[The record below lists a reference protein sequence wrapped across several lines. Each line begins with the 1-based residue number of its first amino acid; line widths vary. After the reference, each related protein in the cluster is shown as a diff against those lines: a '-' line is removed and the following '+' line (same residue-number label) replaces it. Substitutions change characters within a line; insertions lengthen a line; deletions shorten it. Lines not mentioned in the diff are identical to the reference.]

1 MSECRT
7 IVHTFKDKIEMG
19 FDEPTGID
27 CGAVRWM
34 DDTQRETLFLT
45 IKAVIDGII
54 ADKRENPKNTKRLD
68 SFEGRI
74 NIGLHVEE
82 DEILWINLIAKEGE
96 YLVAKDALEEYDLEL
111 ISDPEDLMF
120 FCNGQYS
127 VTHMMMKK
135 NRFGNRKLRFKGRA
149 YGKLLALPKILV
161 LDKKEH

>member
-1 MSECRT
+1 
-7 IVHTFKDKIEMG
+7 
-19 FDEPTGID
+19 
-27 CGAVRWM
+27 M
-34 DDTQRETLFLT
+34 DDAQKDTLFLT
-45 IKAVIDGII
+45 IKSVIDGII

-82 DEILWINLIAKEGE
+82 DEILWINLIAEGGN
-96 YLVAKDALEEYDLEL
+96 YTVSKDALDECDLEL
-111 ISDPEDLMF
+111 IADPEDLMF

-135 NRFGNRKLRFKGRA
+135 NRFGKRKLRFKGRA

-161 LDKKEH
+161 LDKVKH

>member
-1 MSECRT
+1 
-7 IVHTFKDKIEMG
+7 
-19 FDEPTGID
+19 
-27 CGAVRWM
+27 M

-54 ADKRENPKNTKRLD
+54 ADKRENPKNIKRLN
-68 SFEGRI
+68 SFKGRI

-82 DEILWINLIAKEGE
+82 NEIMWIN
-96 YLVAKDALEEYDLEL
+96 LVAKDGEYVVGKGALEEHDLEL
-111 ISDPEDLMF
+111 IADPEDLMF

-135 NRFGNRKLRFKGRA
+135 NRFGERKLRFKGRA

-161 LDKKEH
+161 LDKK

>member
-1 MSECRT
+1 V
-7 IVHTFKDKIEMG
+7 IHPFKDNIEMG
-19 FDEPTGID
+19 VQELCRKAGRI
-27 CGAVRWM
+27 VIRM
-34 DDTQRETLFLT
+34 DDTQRDTLFLT

-68 SFEGRI
+68 SFKGRI

-82 DEILWINLIAKEGE
+82 DEILWINLVAKDGE
-96 YLVAKDALEEYDLEL
+96 YTVSRDALEERDLDL
-111 ISDPEDLMF
+111 IADPEDLMF

-135 NRFGNRKLRFKGRA
+135 NRFGNRKLQFKGRA

-161 LDKKEH
+161 LDKK

>member
-1 MSECRT
+1 MN
-7 IVHTFKDKIEMG
+7 M
-19 FDEPTGID
+19 DE
-27 CGAVRWM
+27 A
-34 DDTQRETLFLT
+34 QKETLFLT
-45 IKAVIDGII
+45 IKSVIDGII

-82 DEILWINLIAKEGE
+82 DEIVWIN
-96 YLVAKDALEEYDLEL
+96 LVAKDGEYTVSRDILDDYDLEL

-127 VTHMMMKK
+127 VTHMMLKK
-135 NRFGNRKLRFKGRA
+135 NRFGKRKLRFKGRA

>member
-1 MSECRT
+1 VR
-7 IVHTFKDKIEMG
+7 IVN
-19 FDEPTGID
+19 
-27 CGAVRWM
+27 RM

-54 ADKRENPKNTKRLD
+54 ADKRENPKNAKRLN
-68 SFEGRI
+68 SFEARI

-82 DEILWINLIAKEGE
+82 DEMVWIN
-96 YLVAKDALEEYDLEL
+96 LVAKDGQYLVEKDTLEEYDLEL

-127 VTHMMMKK
+127 VMHMMMKK
-135 NRFGNRKLRFKGRA
+135 NRFGKRKLRFKGRA

>member
-1 MSECRT
+1 
-7 IVHTFKDKIEMG
+7 
-19 FDEPTGID
+19 
-27 CGAVRWM
+27 M

-54 ADKRENPKNTKRLD
+54 ADKRENPKNAKRLN
-68 SFEGRI
+68 SFKARI

-82 DEILWINLIAKEGE
+82 DDILWINL
-96 YLVAKDALEEYDLEL
+96 VAKDGRYTVEKDTLEEYDLEL

-127 VTHMMMKK
+127 VMHMMLKK
-135 NRFGNRKLRFKGRA
+135 NRFGKRKLRFKGRA

>member
-1 MSECRT
+1 M
-7 IVHTFKDKIEMG
+7 
-19 FDEPTGID
+19 DE
-27 CGAVRWM
+27 
-34 DDTQRETLFLT
+34 TQRETLFLT
-45 IKAVIDGII
+45 IKSVIDGII
-54 ADKRENPKNTKRLD
+54 ADKKENPKNTKRLN

-82 DEILWINLIAKEGE
+82 DEIVWIN
-96 YLVAKDALEEYDLEL
+96 LVAKDGDYTVSRDKLEERDLEL
-111 ISDPEDLMF
+111 IADPEDLMF

-135 NRFGNRKLRFKGRA
+135 NRFGKRKLRFSGRA